1 MQEYSIFG
9 VSEKINQQP
18 VTMKKLTILPA
29 ILLMVIII
37 PSFAQDKTEKP
48 KETIRPA
55 LVVIDI
61 QKAFL
66 PMMSSDK
73 EMAMEYINALID
85 LFHKNGYPVI
95 RVYHS
100 SEEYGVTP
108 GTEGFE
114 YPETVKILPTDPRVV
129 KTYADGFNKTDLDKV
144 IKATG
149 SNTLFLCGL
158 SAVGCVLA
166 TWYGAQDFD
175 YKSFMIRDAIISHNS
190 GYTKN
195 VEQMFDA
202 VSYDVVKLIIENA
215 GK

>member
-1 MQEYSIFG
+1 
-9 VSEKINQQP
+9 
-18 VTMKKLTILPA
+18 MKKLTIHLV
-29 ILLMVIII
+29 ILLMVISI

-48 KETIRPA
+48 KEPIKPA
-55 LVVIDI
+55 LLVIDI
-61 QKAFL
+61 QKAFM

-73 EMAMEYINALID
+73 EIAMEYINALID
-85 LFHKNGYPVI
+85 LFRKHGYPVI
-95 RVYHS
+95 RVYHT

-114 YPETVKILPTDPRVV
+114 YPETVKILPTDPKVL

-166 TWYGAQDFD
+166 TWNGAQNLD
-175 YKSFMIRDAIISHNS
+175 YKAFMVKNAIISHNS
-190 GYTKN
+190 EYTKN

-202 VSYDVVKLIIENA
+202 ITYDVVQLLIENA

>member
-1 MQEYSIFG
+1 
-9 VSEKINQQP
+9 
-18 VTMKKLTILPA
+18 MKKLTTLLA
-29 ILLMVIII
+29 IMLMVISIQ
-37 PSFAQDKTEKP
+37 SFAQGKTEKP
-48 KETIRPA
+48 KEPIKPA
-55 LVVIDI
+55 LLVIDI

-73 EMAMEYINALID
+73 EKAMEYINALIE

-95 RVYHS
+95 RVYHT

-114 YPETVKILPTDPRVV
+114 YPETVKILPTDPKVL

-158 SAVGCVLA
+158 SSVGCVLA
-166 TWYGAQDFD
+166 TWNGAQNFD
-175 YKSFMIRDAIISHNS
+175 YKAFMVKDAIISHNAE
-190 GYTKN
+190 YTKN

-202 VSYDVVKLIIENA
+202 VTYEIVQLILENSA
-215 GK
+215 K

>member
-1 MQEYSIFG
+1 VLDNHTSNIKSI
-9 VSEKINQQP
+9 KKP
-18 VTMKKLTILPA
+18 KTMKKLTILLA
-29 ILLMVIII
+29 LLLVIIAI
-37 PSFAQDKTEKP
+37 PSFAQNGTEKP
-48 KETIRPA
+48 KEPIKPA
-55 LVVIDI
+55 LLVIDI
-61 QKAFL
+61 QKAFM

-85 LFHKNGYPVI
+85 LFRKHGYPII
-95 RVYHS
+95 RVYHT
-100 SEEYGVTP
+100 SEQYGVTP

-114 YPETVKILPTDPRVV
+114 YPETVKILPTDPKVL

-144 IKATG
+144 VKATG

-166 TWYGAQDFD
+166 TWNGAQNFD
-175 YKSFMIRDAIISHNS
+175 YKAFMVKNAIISHNS
-190 GYTKN
+190 EYTKN

-202 VSYDVVKLIIENA
+202 VTYDVVQLIIENA

>member
-1 MQEYSIFG
+1 
-9 VSEKINQQP
+9 
-18 VTMKKLTILPA
+18 MKKLTIHLV
-29 ILLMVIII
+29 ILLMVISI

-48 KETIRPA
+48 KEPIKPA
-55 LVVIDI
+55 LLVIDI
-61 QKAFL
+61 QKAFM

-73 EMAMEYINALID
+73 EIALEYINALID
-85 LFHKNGYPVI
+85 LFRKNGYPVI
-95 RVYHS
+95 RIYHT

-108 GTEGFE
+108 GTDGFE
-114 YPETVKILPTDPRVV
+114 FPETVKILPPDPKVL

-166 TWYGAQDFD
+166 TWNGAQNLD
-175 YKSFMIRDAIISHNS
+175 YKAFMVKSAIISHNS
-190 GYTKN
+190 EYTKN

-202 VSYDVVKLIIENA
+202 VTFDMVQLIIENA

>member
-1 MQEYSIFG
+1 MCCTLCLSGQESAAG
-9 VSEKINQQP
+9 
-18 VTMKKLTILPA
+18 
-29 ILLMVIII
+29 
-37 PSFAQDKTEKP
+37 
-48 KETIRPA
+48 KEPIRPA

-73 EMAMEYINALID
+73 EMALEYINGLIG
-85 LFHKNGYPVI
+85 LFRKNGYPVI

-108 GTEGFE
+108 GSDGFE
-114 YPETVKILPTDPRVV
+114 FPETVKIESTDPKVI
-129 KTYADGFNKTDLDKV
+129 KTYGDGFNKTDLDQV
-144 IKATG
+144 IRATG

-166 TWYGAQDFD
+166 TWQGAQNHD
-175 YKSFMIRDAIISHNS
+175 YNAFMVKNAIISHNQV
-190 GYTKN
+190 YTKN
-195 VEQMFDA
+195 VEEMFDA
-202 VSYDVVKLIIENA
+202 VSFDMVQLIVGNA

>member
-1 MQEYSIFG
+1 
-9 VSEKINQQP
+9 
-18 VTMKKLTILPA
+18 MKKTTAILA
-29 ILLMVIII
+29 ILLLVLSIV
-37 PSFAQDKTEKP
+37 SFAQDKTEKP
-48 KETIRPA
+48 RESIKPA
-55 LVVIDI
+55 LLVIDI
-61 QKAFL
+61 QNAFM
-66 PMMSSDK
+66 PGMSSDK
-73 EMAMEYINALID
+73 ETAMEYINALID
-85 LFHKNGYPVI
+85 LFRKHGYPVI

-114 YPETVKILPTDPRVV
+114 YPETVKILPTDPKVV
-129 KTYADGFNKTDLDKV
+129 KIYPDGFNKTDLDKV

-166 TWYGAQDFD
+166 TWNGAQNFD
-175 YKSFMIRDAIISHNS
+175 YKAFMVKNAIISHNAE
-190 GYTKN
+190 YTKN

-202 VSYDVVKLIIENA
+202 VTYDMVQLIIENE